1 MSRHS
6 GLQIVGGLSIAFA
19 CLAASCS
26 SDDDSSE
33 TSETDGPVAVR
44 IDFEFEVNPPPTPSV
59 GAFVVTDGADALG
72 CDAGTATISEGPTP
86 ETVENL
92 MECDDGTIT
101 VHFDAV
107 PDPDDENRVTGPW
120 NVFEGTGAFEEL
132 SAGGEMVSDFDRV
145 ASSSTMTLTGEVRN
159 G

>member
-6 GLQIVGGLSIAFA
+6 LQTVGGLSIAFA
-19 CLAASCS
+19 CLLVSCS

-33 TSETDGPVAVR
+33 TDGPVAVT
-44 IDFEFEVNPPPTPSV
+44 IEFEFELSPPPTPSL
-59 GAFVVTDGADALG
+59 GTFVVTDGADALG
-72 CDAGTATISEGPTP
+72 CDTGTATISEGPTP

-107 PDPDDENRVTGPW
+107 PDPDDANRVTGPW
-120 NVFEGTGAFEEL
+120 NVFEGTGVFEDL
-132 SAGGEMVSDFDRV
+132 SAGGEMASEFDRD
-145 ASSSTMTLTGEVRN
+145 ASSSTMTLTGEVRDS
-159 G
+159 